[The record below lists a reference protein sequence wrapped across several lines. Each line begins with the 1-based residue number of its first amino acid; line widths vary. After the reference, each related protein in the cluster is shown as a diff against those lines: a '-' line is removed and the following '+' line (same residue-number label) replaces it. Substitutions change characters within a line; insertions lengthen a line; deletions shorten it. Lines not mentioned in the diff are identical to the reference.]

1 MTRIILYALGLYTFV
16 FCAGYIINSHGQE
29 TGQRSCLEYLRIC
42 EASCTLRG
50 ELYWFGCQG
59 PGFQPDLDRYR
70 CICSDEALRVKPK
83 QKTIREQGELQV
95 QEVQK

>member
-29 TGQRSCLEYLRIC
+29 TGQRSCSEYLRIC
-42 EASCTLRG
+42 ETSCTLRG

-59 PGFQPDLDRYR
+59 PGFQPDRDRYR
-70 CICSDEALRVKPK
+70 CICADEALRVNRPS
-83 QKTIREQGELQV
+83 ELAQIEKKHPV
-95 QEVQK
+95 QEADK

>member
-42 EASCTLRG
+42 ETSCTLRG

-59 PGFQPDLDRYR
+59 PGFQPDRDRYR
-70 CICSDEALRVKPK
+70 CICADEAFRVNRASEFAQNEKK
-83 QKTIREQGELQV
+83 HSAREAD
-95 QEVQK
+95 K

>member
-29 TGQRSCLEYLRIC
+29 TGQRSCSEYLRIC
-42 EASCTLRG
+42 ETSCTLRG

-59 PGFQPDLDRYR
+59 PGFQPDRDRYR
-70 CICSDEALRVKPK
+70 CICADEALRVNRSSEFAQNEKKHPA
-83 QKTIREQGELQV
+83 
-95 QEVQK
+95 QEADK